1 MSLETEFRFRA
12 NKKLFYCQM
21 KVQGCLVTVTVPD
34 GRKKSAQIG
43 GNTPETV
50 AHLLTLELY
59 REKRWRSG
67 KPAGGYRDGRRH

>member
-21 KVQGCLVTVTVPD
+21 KVQGRLVIVTVPD

-50 AHLLTLELY
+50 ARLLTLELY
-59 REKRWRSG
+59 REKRW
-67 KPAGGYRDGRRH
+67 